1 MSTPFRFLRRRLA
14 TLSLLLLAAAAS
26 AAPPEPT
33 AAQRRDFLAALDAAR
48 HGPAGRWQELARG
61 LEDYPLFVWLPYT
74 ALSHDIGRADPA
86 LVRAFLAA
94 HDGSLPADLLRTRW
108 LRELASRDRLQE
120 LLADWRPQ
128 DDPALRCAHARARI
142 ARGDETA
149 PELRDALRDLWL
161 SGQPLSADC
170 DPVIAWL
177 RREGV
182 LDSATVWRRAELAAA
197 ARSAGVLR
205 SLAGYLRADAADEMR
220 RYAAL
225 VDDPA
230 GQLARAGAWA
240 DTPRARRHIAL
251 AVARLARND
260 DTLAALR
267 WTAIER
273 RFDFDDTDRATAVG
287 AIALNKAASYDADAA
302 TWMAR
307 VPTATAD
314 DAVREWRVR
323 EALARGDWTAA
334 ADATT
339 KLSAAQQLD
348 PRFRWLRGR
357 LLELQ
362 GQAEAA
368 AAVWDGL
375 AAEANFHGFLAADRL
390 GRAYRICPQSPSA
403 DAALRARVAAD
414 PGLRRAFEWLAIP
427 RQDEA
432 RREWNHTLARMAP
445 EARPVAVELA
455 AERRWTDRGPLTLLR
470 PDELR
475 YYALRFPLAYEAE
488 IDRHARRHGL
498 DRALVYGLIRAESA
512 WVTDAR
518 SAADARGLM
527 QMLHGTARSVARRE
541 KLPYAG
547 PNDLFKPPLS
557 IALGTRHLADEL
569 AQWGGRAWI
578 AAAAYNAGPAP
589 VRRWLDARGSLPPD
603 VWIETVPY
611 RETREYVAR
620 VTAFATLYDWRL
632 GGAVQRVSARIG
644 LDDPARTPRAPV
656 ACDPLSNLQ
665 AGNP

>member
-1 MSTPFRFLRRRLA
+1 MRSILRPSRVRRA
-14 TLSLLLLAAAAS
+14 LLCLVLVSAPAAAT
-26 AAPPEPT
+26 PPEPD

-48 HGPAGRWQELARG
+48 QGPAGRWQALARG
-61 LEDYPLFVWLPYT
+61 LEDYPLQPWLPYT
-74 ALSHDIGRADPA
+74 ALVRDLGRADPA
-86 LVRAFLAA
+86 AVRAFLAA
-94 HDGSLPADLLRTRW
+94 HDGSLPAELLRTRW
-108 LRELASRDRLQE
+108 LREQAAHGRLADV
-120 LLADWRPQ
+120 LADWRPQ
-128 DDPALRCAHARARI
+128 DDVALRCVHARARI
-142 ARGDETA
+142 AHARA
-149 PELRDALRDLWL
+149 PALRDELRELWL
-161 SGQPLSADC
+161 TGQSLPSAC
-170 DPVIAWL
+170 DPVNAWL
-177 RREGV
+177 QREGV
-182 LDSATVWRRAELAAA
+182 LDATTVWRRAELAAV
-197 ARSAGVLR
+197 ARNAGVLR
-205 SLAGYLRADAADEMR
+205 ALASYLGPEGAAEMR

-240 DTPRARRHIAL
+240 DTPRARRHVAL
-251 AVARLARND
+251 AVARLARHD

-267 WTAIER
+267 WGAIER
-273 RFDFDDTDRATAVG
+273 RFAFEDTDRATAIG
-287 AIALNKAASYDADAA
+287 AIALHKAASYDADAA
-302 TWMAR
+302 AWMAR
-307 VPTATAD
+307 VPVAAAD

-323 EALARGDWTAA
+323 EALARGDWAA
-334 ADATT
+334 AGAATSQ
-339 KLSAAQQLD
+339 LSAAQQLD

-362 GQAEAA
+362 GQPEAA
-368 AAVWDGL
+368 AAAWESL

-390 GRAYRICPQSPSA
+390 GRAYRICPQAPSD
-403 DAALRARVAAD
+403 DAALRARVADD
-414 PGLRRAFEWLAIP
+414 PGLRRAFEWLALD
-427 RQDEA
+427 RHDDA

-455 AERRWTDRGPLTLLR
+455 LGRRWTDRGPLTLLR

-475 YYALRFPLAYEAE
+475 YYALRFPLAYQAE
-488 IDRHARRHGL
+488 VDRHARRHGL

-541 KLPYAG
+541 KLAYAG

-603 VWIETVPY
+603 LWIETVPY

-632 GGAVQRVSARIG
+632 GGTVQRVSARIG
-644 LDDPARTPRAPV
+644 LGDPARTPAAPV
-656 ACDPLSNLQ
+656 ACEPPPNLQ
-665 AGNP
+665 AGNR